1 MDNGEWKTT
10 HFDGYDVIDKGN
22 GLSVI
27 TVPEDPKPEPEKKP
41 SGFFAKLLDWFRKSP
56 VTPYAKV
63 RDLSDPTMDRRMN
76 PDDIDVGSDGKI
88 AGEIGIK
95 IRF

>member
-1 MDNGEWKTT
+1 MDESIQKIE
-10 HFDGYDVIDKGN
+10 HFEGYDIIDKGN
-22 GLSVI
+22 GISAI
-27 TVPEDPKPEPEKKP
+27 IVPEDDTFKPEQKP
-41 SGFFAKLLDWFRKSP
+41 SGFFARLLDWFRKSP

-63 RDLSDPTMDRRMN
+63 RDMADPTGDRRSN